1 MITIKD
7 VAKAAGVSISTT
19 SYALNNKGNVSK
31 EKKDRILRIAKEL
44 NYSPNGAAKNLKKQ
58 KTELVGLFV
67 HDINGPFYNEL
78 IRGIQ
83 QVTTLN
89 GYELVIFCDSGSK
102 KNSSYNFLS
111 ERRVDGAIII
121 SSTIKDDEIMTLS
134 NTGLPIVVLDREIT
148 GDKVCNVL
156 VDNKNGAS
164 NAVNHLIAQ
173 GYRDIAFLSGPE
185 EAYDNKKRFEGYL
198 KTLKSNGIKFN
209 EHMVLKGKFTE
220 NSGYDAVINYLEINK
235 KPPGAIF
242 SSNDEM
248 AIGAVFAL
256 RDSGYNVPKDVAV
269 VGFDNLVV
277 SSYITPPLTT
287 VKRPMYEMGL
297 LSTHTLFN
305 MLNGCEVNKSV
316 TLTTKIIIKDSN
328 EINKLENK

>member
-31 EKKDRILRIAKEL
+31 EKKDNILRIAKEL
-44 NYSPNGAAKNLKKQ
+44 GYSPNGAAKNLKKQ

-83 QVTTLN
+83 QVTMLN
-89 GYELVIFCDSGSK
+89 GYELIVFCDPGTK
-102 KNSSYNFLS
+102 KSSSYNFLS
-111 ERRVDGAIII
+111 ERRVDVAIII
-121 SSTIKDDEIMTLS
+121 NPTISDDEIMTLS
-134 NTGLPIVVLDREIT
+134 KKGLPIVVLDREIT
-148 GDKVCNVL
+148 ADKVCNVL
-156 VDNKNGAS
+156 IDNENGAS
-164 NAVNHLIAQ
+164 SAVTHLLGR
-173 GYRDIAFLSGPE
+173 GYRNIAFLSGPE
-185 EAYDNKKRFEGYL
+185 EAYDNKKRFNGYL
-198 KTLKSNGIKFN
+198 RTLASNGIKYN
-209 EHMVLKGKFTE
+209 ENMLLQGSFTE
-220 NSGYDAVINYLEINK
+220 NSGYDAVINYLEINN
-235 KPPGAIF
+235 KPPEAIF

-248 AIGAVFAL
+248 AVGAIFAL
-256 RDSGYNVPKDVAV
+256 RDKGYNVPKDVAV

-277 SSYITPPLTT
+277 SSYITPALTT

-305 MLNGCEVNKSV
+305 MLNGGEVNRSV
-316 TLTTKIIIKDSN
+316 TLSTELVIRDSSGIELTKK
-328 EINKLENK
+328 

>member
-19 SYALNNKGNVSK
+19 SYALNDKGNVSK
-31 EKKDRILRIAKEL
+31 EKKDNIIRIAKEL
-44 NYSPNGAAKNLKKQ
+44 GYTPNGAAKNLKKQ
-58 KTELVGLFV
+58 KTELIGLFV

-83 QVTTLN
+83 QVTILN
-89 GYELVIFCDSGSK
+89 GYELVVFCDSGTK

-121 SSTIKDDEIMTLS
+121 SPTIKDDEIIKLTK
-134 NTGLPIVVLDREIT
+134 TGLPIVVLDREIT
-148 GDKVCNVL
+148 GDKLCNVL

-164 NAVNHLIAQ
+164 NAVMHLINQ
-173 GYRDIAFLSGPE
+173 GYKDIAFLSGPE
-185 EAYDNKKRFEGYL
+185 GTYDNKKRFDGYVR
-198 KTLKSNGIKFN
+198 TLKSNGIKFN
-209 EHMVLKGKFTE
+209 EKMILRGSFTE
-220 NSGYDAVINYLEINK
+220 NSGYEAIIKYLEENK
-235 KPPGAIF
+235 KPPEAIF

-248 AIGAVFAL
+248 AIGAIFAL
-256 RDSGYNVPKDVAV
+256 RDKGFNVPKDVAV

-277 SSYITPPLTT
+277 SSYITPALTT

-305 MLNGCEVNKSV
+305 MLNGSEVNKSV
-316 TLTTKIIIKDSN
+316 TLSTELVIRDSCVIK
-328 EINKLENK
+328 

>member
-19 SYALNNKGNVSK
+19 SYALNGKGNVSK
-31 EKKDRILRIAKEL
+31 EKKDNILRIAKEL

-83 QVTTLN
+83 QVTILN
-89 GYELVIFCDSGSK
+89 GYELIVFCDSGTK
-102 KNSSYNFLS
+102 KNSSYNFLN

-121 SSTIKDDEIMTLS
+121 SPTIKDNEIITLAK
-134 NTGLPIVVLDREIT
+134 TGLPIVVLDREIT
-148 GDKVCNVL
+148 GDKLCNVL
-156 VDNKNGAS
+156 IDNENGAS

-198 KTLKSNGIKFN
+198 RTLKFNGIEFN
-209 EHMVLKGKFTE
+209 EKMVLKGRFTE
-220 NSGYDAVINYLEINK
+220 NSGYDAVTTYLETNK
-235 KPPGAIF
+235 KPPSAIF
-242 SSNDEM
+242 SANDEM
-248 AIGAVFAL
+248 AIGAIFAL
-256 RDSGYNVPKDVAV
+256 RDKGFKVPEDVAV

-277 SSYITPPLTT
+277 SSYITPALTT

-305 MLNGCEVNKSV
+305 MLNGGEGNKSV
-316 TLTTKIIIKDSN
+316 KLSTEIVIRDSCGMN
-328 EINKLENK
+328 LNNKQ

>member
-31 EKKDRILRIAKEL
+31 EKKDRILRVAKEL
-44 NYSPNGAAKNLKKQ
+44 NYSPNGAARNLKKQ

-83 QVTTLN
+83 QVTILN
-89 GYELVIFCDSGSK
+89 GYELVIFCDSGTK
-102 KNSSYNFLS
+102 KDSSYNFLS
-111 ERRVDGAIII
+111 GRRVDGAIII
-121 SSTIKDDEIMTLS
+121 SSTISDDEIMTLS
-134 NTGLPIVVLDREIT
+134 KNGLPIVVLDREIT
-148 GDKVCNVL
+148 GEKVSNVL

-164 NAVNHLIAQ
+164 NAVMHLIGQ
-173 GYRDIAFLSGPE
+173 GHRDIAFLSGPE
-185 EAYDNKKRFEGYL
+185 ETYDNKKRFEGYL
-198 KTLKSNGIKFN
+198 KTLEANGIEFN
-209 EHMVLKGKFTE
+209 ENMVLYGEFTE
-220 NSGYDAVINYLEINK
+220 NSGYEAVTNYLELNK

-256 RDSGYNVPKDVAV
+256 RDKGYNVPKDVSV

-277 SSYITPPLTT
+277 SSYITPALTT

-305 MLNGCEVNKSV
+305 MLNGSEVNKSV
-316 TLTTKIIIKDSN
+316 TLSTELIIRDSCGIV
-328 EINKLENK
+328 INKK

>member
-1 MITIKD
+1 MVTIKD

-31 EKKDRILRIAKEL
+31 EKKVNILRIAKEL
-44 NYSPNGAAKNLKKQ
+44 GYSPNFAAKNLKKQ

-83 QVTTLN
+83 QVTILN
-89 GYELVIFCDSGSK
+89 GYELIVFCDSGTK

-121 SSTIKDDEIMTLS
+121 SSTIKDDEIMTLTK
-134 NTGLPIVVLDREIT
+134 NGLPIVVLDREIT
-148 GDKVCNVL
+148 GEKLCNVL
-156 VDNKNGAS
+156 VDNEHGAS
-164 NAVNHLIAQ
+164 NAVMHLIGQ
-173 GYRDIAFLSGPE
+173 GYRDIAFLSGPQ
-185 EAYDNKKRFEGYL
+185 EAYDNRKRFEGYK
-198 KTLKSNGIKFN
+198 KTLKDNGIKFN
-209 EHMVLKGKFTE
+209 EKMVINGSFTE
-220 NSGYDAVINYLEINK
+220 NSGYNAVTNYLEINK
-235 KPPGAIF
+235 KPPEAIF

-248 AIGAVFAL
+248 AIGAIFAL
-256 RDSGYNVPKDVAV
+256 RDKGYNVPKDVAV
-269 VGFDNLVV
+269 VGFDNFVL
-277 SSYITPPLTT
+277 SSYITPALTT

-305 MLNGCEVNKSV
+305 MLNSSEVNKSV
-316 TLTTKIIIKDSN
+316 TLSTELIIRDSCQKKSN
-328 EINKLENK
+328 